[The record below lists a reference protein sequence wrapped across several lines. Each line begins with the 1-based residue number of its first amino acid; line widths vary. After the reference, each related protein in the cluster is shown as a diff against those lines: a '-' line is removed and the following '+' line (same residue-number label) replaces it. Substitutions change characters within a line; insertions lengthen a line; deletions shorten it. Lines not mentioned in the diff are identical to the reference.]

1 MVHLR
6 VRTSYVCT
14 EMDNAIV
21 RIVSKYNVSN
31 HTTMSDAAK
40 GKKRR
45 PAAVTKYKNIRSK
58 KDWFIVCQTYDQ
70 LASKANVRTFLQSA
84 ESGTNFSGTNSEVVS
99 FCRYFKRFKSGNL
112 HPSESIRTKASSFP
126 DVETK
131 LIAYIDLRARYYKRD
146 KCGVSHSLLKE
157 KAKKFAEDLNNQDF
171 NASNGWL
178 QKTFKRYGNNSS
190 SWRSRRHSH

>member
-1 MVHLR
+1 
-6 VRTSYVCT
+6 
-14 EMDNAIV
+14 
-21 RIVSKYNVSN
+21 
-31 HTTMSDAAK
+31 
-40 GKKRR
+40 
-45 PAAVTKYKNIRSK
+45 
-58 KDWFIVCQTYDQ
+58 
-70 LASKANVRTFLQSA
+70 
-84 ESGTNFSGTNSEVVS
+84 VS

-157 KAKKFAEDLNNQDF
+157 KAKKFAEDLNIQDF

-178 QKTFKRYGNNSS
+178 QKTFKRYGKVAIALHGEADDIPIEEHLMIG
-190 SWRSRRHSH
+190 RRTNFIP